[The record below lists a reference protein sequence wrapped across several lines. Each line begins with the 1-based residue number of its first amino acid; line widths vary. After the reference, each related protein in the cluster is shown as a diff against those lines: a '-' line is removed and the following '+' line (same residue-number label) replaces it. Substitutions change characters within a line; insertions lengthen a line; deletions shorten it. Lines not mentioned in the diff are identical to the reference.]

1 MVKIL
6 PLYAVYGILIAQL
19 YESILLIQKWEA
31 REMNLEGKTVEFLG
45 DSITEGV
52 GVADIPGCR
61 YDNRLKKML
70 GLGQVHNYGIGG
82 TRLAHQSVPSEK
94 PRYDLCFCGRA
105 YNMDKNAD
113 LIVVYGGVN
122 DWIHGDAPFGEMTDT
137 TPATFCGGVDFLMRL
152 LKSEYPDVPVVF
164 MTPAHANFEGM
175 TDALPSAR
183 KVKKPDAKPL
193 AAYVDVIAA
202 KGREYCIP
210 VLNLYHELGIDPNRL
225 EDKEKYTADGLH
237 FNDEGHAVL
246 ANCLAHFLKAL

>member
-1 MVKIL
+1 MDF
-6 PLYAVYGILIAQL
+6 A
-19 YESILLIQKWEA
+19 
-31 REMNLEGKTVEFLG
+31 GKTVAFLG

-52 GVADIPGCR
+52 GVADIADCR

-70 GLGQVHNYGIGG
+70 GLGQVYNYGIGG

-105 YNMDKNAD
+105 YNLDKSAD

-152 LKSEYPDVPVVF
+152 LKSEYENIPVVF
-164 MTPAHANFEGM
+164 MTPAHANFDGM
-175 TDALPSAR
+175 SDAFPSTRA
-183 KVKKPDAKPL
+183 VKKPDAKAL
-193 AAYVDVIAA
+193 EAYVNVIEE
-202 KGREYCIP
+202 KGRQYSIP
-210 VLNLYHELGIDPNRL
+210 VLNLYRDLGIDPNNQQ
-225 EDKEKYTADGLH
+225 DKEAYTADGLH

-246 ANCLAHFLKAL
+246 AQRLAQFLETL